1 MEFSPRELDR
11 ARSDKTVTPL
21 RGEQIVETG
30 LLCRCKS
37 DTSGTSSQNSVSDL
51 VRVDEGCWVSIF
63 TTPTSS
69 LSIAFSLTCES
80 VFATEE
86 SSLSGETPLLG
97 SRDKQDAP
105 LGKHCPLLWATRTLC
120 ESEGGSPASRW
131 ATSLEVLQVEMSLPI
146 CMVECSL
153 WTKEFQLL

>member
-21 RGEQIVETG
+21 WGEQIVETG

-51 VRVDEGCWVSIF
+51 FRADEGCWASIF

-69 LSIAFSLTCES
+69 LPIAFSLTRES
-80 VFATEE
+80 VFATQE
-86 SSLSGETPLLG
+86 SSLSEENPLLG
-97 SRDKQDAP
+97 LRDKQDVP
-105 LGKHCPLLWATRTLC
+105 LVKHCPLLWVTRTLC
-120 ESEGGSPASRW
+120 ESEELFSAARW
-131 ATSLEVLQVEMSLPI
+131 ATPLGVLQVEMSLSI

-153 WTKEFQLL
+153 WTAECKLM